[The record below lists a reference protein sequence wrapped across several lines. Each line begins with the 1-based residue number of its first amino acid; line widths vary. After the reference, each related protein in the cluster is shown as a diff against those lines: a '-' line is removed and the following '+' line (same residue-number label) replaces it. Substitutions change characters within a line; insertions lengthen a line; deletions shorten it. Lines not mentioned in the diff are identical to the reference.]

1 MIRLES
7 KIKYSTVTFIIILKH
22 MSASLLER
30 LHRDLYVYQT
40 GLKALKDSKWWLYE
54 SNSLQITPK

>member
-1 MIRLES
+1 
-7 KIKYSTVTFIIILKH
+7 